1 MRREQVEYHALFQR
15 KGVHASAPLMTCK
28 PLPFLLLISLLTLA
42 ACDSVL
48 LERHNI
54 ATATAPAPVSQVTSR
69 EPADVLQDF
78 INAWSGEDY
87 ETMYRLLAERSRELF
102 ARQVFINRYTEV
114 HSEMRFAGV
123 SHSLN
128 QVNYQGTTAVIDYD
142 IVIESN
148 TFGRIRDNNRTM
160 RLVNEGGWKVAW
172 STMDIF
178 DALSSKARLKD
189 DPRFPTRA
197 DILDRNGNPLAE
209 QGGLVASLYVA
220 QQDMNGVDE
229 CLDTLGI
236 VTRQQVNTLRNIFAE
251 YLAET
256 LFQIAEVD
264 PERYLQYQ
272 EALENDCGITTS
284 DDGISK
290 VLQYRTRRYYGHGIA
305 THVVGYIGQMPSE
318 QIQFWEAQGYDET
331 NLVGRAGIEYTY
343 EITLAGKPQRT
354 LRIVAQGGEEVRELV
369 TSAGTPPKQV
379 TLTIDRDLQEVTA
392 QAMADAVNYSLL
404 DWGGITLGGA
414 IVVMDINTG
423 EILAMASYPSFD
435 PHIFNPDTRYNVAN
449 RTAQL
454 NRDPRLPFGNKAIAE
469 QYTPGSVY
477 KIVTLLAAASED
489 GIFGH
494 DEQFDC
500 GIEWYGQE
508 RYGDARPVRYDWRLL
523 ENKRATGLVDMS
535 RALATSCNPFFWEMG
550 ARLWEKEVNLQANY
564 AEMLGFGSAT
574 GIAGLGIEASGN
586 VAFPNN
592 PDESTEA
599 INNAIGQGNVSA
611 TALQMAQATAMIAN
625 GGIMHK
631 PYVVSHVG
639 NPDSS
644 DYKVENKPTRL
655 RQVDFDPDALAIVR
669 KGMCDVTT
677 VENVGTAW
685 LVFGDADYQLCG
697 KTGTAETAGQPNA
710 WFVAYYPAEEPRI
723 AFAGVMA
730 NSREGSEVVAPMIRR
745 ILDIQEG
752 GFIKSYPGWWQTP
765 YNPLPSQEEA
775 LAVYDPE

>member
-1 MRREQVEYHALFQR
+1 
-15 KGVHASAPLMTCK
+15 MTCK
-28 PLPFLLLISLLTLA
+28 PLPFLLFISLLTLA

-48 LERHNI
+48 LERDNI
-54 ATATAPAPVSQVTSR
+54 ATITLPAPVSQVTSR

-87 ETMYRLLAERSRELF
+87 ETMYRLLAGRSRELF

-114 HSEMRFAGV
+114 HSEMSFAGV

-142 IVIESN
+142 IVVESN

-197 DILDRNGNPLAE
+197 DILDRNGNSLAE
-209 QGGLVASLYVA
+209 EGGLVASLYVA

-229 CLDTLGI
+229 CLDTLGL

-256 LFQIAEVD
+256 LFQIAEID
-264 PERYLQYQ
+264 PERYIQYQ
-272 EALENDCGITTS
+272 AALENDCGITTS

-354 LRIVAQGGEEVRELV
+354 LRIVAQDGEEVRELV
-369 TSAGTPPKQV
+369 TSAGTPPKPV
-379 TLTIDRDLQEVTA
+379 TLTIDVTCKKSQRRRWRTRLIIPCSIGVA
-392 QAMADAVNYSLL
+392 SRWAAPSSPWISTPAK
-404 DWGGITLGGA
+404 
-414 IVVMDINTG
+414 
-423 EILAMASYPSFD
+423 ILAMTSYPSFD

-454 NRDPRLPFGNKAIAE
+454 NRDQRLPFGNKAIAE

-477 KIVTLLAAASED
+477 KIVTLLAAASEND
-489 GIFGH
+489 IFGH

-508 RYGDARPVRYDWRLL
+508 SYGDARPVRYDWRLL

-550 ARLWEKEVNLQANY
+550 ARLWEKEANLQANY

-586 VAFPNN
+586 VAFPDN

-599 INNAIGQGNVSA
+599 INNAIGQGNVSV
-611 TALQMAQATAMIAN
+611 TALQMAKATAMIAN
-625 GGIMHK
+625 GGIMYK

-639 NPDSS
+639 NPGSS

-677 VENVGTAW
+677 VEDVGTAW

-752 GFIKSYPGWWQTP
+752 GFIKPYPGWWQTP